1 LHVGGSAEEERVSN
15 VIEKRIELA
24 APPSRVWRALTDY
37 REFGEWFRVNLD
49 GPFVPG
55 QVTRG
60 TIAYPGY
67 EHLKWEATVQKMEA
81 ERLFSFTWH
90 PYAVDPNVDYR
101 SEPPTLVEFRL
112 EARDGGTVLTVTESG
127 FDAIPHGRRFEAF
140 RMNERGWA
148 EQMKNIER
156 HVGRPG

>member
-15 VIEKRIELA
+15 VIEKCIELD
-24 APPSRVWRALTDY
+24 APPSLVWRALTDY

-81 ERLFSFTWH
+81 GRLFSFTW
-90 PYAVDPNVDYR
+90 R
-101 SEPPTLVEFRL
+101 SIPMSIT
-112 EARDGGTVLTVTESG
+112 EANRRRWSSSG
-127 FDAIPHGRRFEAF
+127 LKRKAA
-140 RMNERGWA
+140 A
-148 EQMKNIER
+148 LS
-156 HVGRPG
+156 